1 MMLNE
6 LQIKE
11 IKEYLKKCN
20 IENRLIFGDFLD
32 HLCCMIE
39 QKMNE
44 GATFDDSLKK
54 AFAHLPGSEIKSIEL
69 FTLKLLN
76 METTFSS
83 RISLQATIPFV
94 LFGLFWTFSN
104 SDLDVPGVIQN
115 ILFLSSV
122 ISMFALLTVGWIKN
136 FPRWSFPA
144 IGFCL
149 LFSLFSMNVASPPI
163 SDDILGF
170 WAWIPLIITLII
182 SQIFKPGVEPVKNI
196 FKKTK
201 DEPFLILFSIYGFT
215 PFLVLMLSD
224 EIHTNWM
231 IPVAILTTLVLS
243 SGIYL
248 FLSCEKRVYRI
259 LSVVISGILAVVIT
273 YIASYLYWK

>member
-1 MMLNE
+1 MLNE

-32 HLCCMIE
+32 HLCCMVE

-54 AFAHLPGSEIKSIEL
+54 AFGHLQGSEIKSIEL

-122 ISMFALLTVGWIKN
+122 ISMFALLTIGWIKN

-149 LFSLFSMNVASPPI
+149 LFSLFSMNVATPPI

-182 SQIFKPGVEPVKNI
+182 AQIFKPGVEPIKNI
-196 FKKTK
+196 IKKSGE
-201 DEPFLILFSIYGFT
+201 EPFLILFAIYGFA
-215 PFLVLMLSD
+215 PFILLMLTD
-224 EIHTNWM
+224 EIRTNWM
-231 IPVAILTTLVLS
+231 IPVAILSTLLLS
-243 SGIYL
+243 AGNYL
-248 FLSCEKRVYRI
+248 FLSCEKRVSRI
-259 LSVVISGILAVVIT
+259 LSVIICGVLAVLIT
-273 YIASYLYWK
+273 FTFSFY